1 MFFNLTQNTK
11 ITLLADFFW
20 NIGRSLPHAI
30 LQVFLLDKGYS
41 LIDIAFI
48 QMTFKT
54 VCTILELPSGIVCDI
69 FSRKKIY
76 ILSLII
82 LAISFIIIGL
92 LNQYFV
98 AMVIAYGLYGV
109 SQAFKSGTLDSE
121 LVIEYKNKNLNI
133 KDYAIADNQVRSF
146 SGILGGGIIGA
157 LLYSCIQEKL
167 YFISS
172 IMFLLSI
179 FIASFFK
186 SVSSEC
192 NNAKS
197 INFNDI
203 KRNFLSVLKFI
214 FSSKI
219 TLNFVLLLFI
229 TTIFLQSFYQYWQ
242 VLYNSRDIP
251 IKYFGMLYI
260 MFQCCNI
267 IGSFLFKNI
276 KINKIS
282 ITIILLLMPIIYA
295 ISFIKNNLVIF
306 IFPCVILLFYIHYQY
321 INILKK
327 QLAPITNTST
337 FFSVLDSIESV
348 FGILTMLIIPGLMN
362 FFDII
367 QSYGIIITTFSV
379 LTIINYIT
387 FLKQL
392 SNNKD
397 CDSKHNIKAM

>member
-1 MFFNLTQNTK
+1 
-11 ITLLADFFW
+11 
-20 NIGRSLPHAI
+20 
-30 LQVFLLDKGYS
+30 
-41 LIDIAFI
+41 
-48 QMTFKT
+48 
-54 VCTILELPSGIVCDI
+54 
-69 FSRKKIY
+69 
-76 ILSLII
+76 
-82 LAISFIIIGL
+82 
-92 LNQYFV
+92 
-98 AMVIAYGLYGV
+98 
-109 SQAFKSGTLDSE
+109 
-121 LVIEYKNKNLNI
+121 
-133 KDYAIADNQVRSF
+133 
-146 SGILGGGIIGA
+146 
-157 LLYSCIQEKL
+157 
-167 YFISS
+167 
-172 IMFLLSI
+172 MFLLSI
-179 FIASFFK
+179 IIASFFK
-186 SVSSEC
+186 PVSEC

-219 TLNFVLLLFI
+219 TLNFVSLLFI

-242 VLYNSRDIP
+242 VLYKSRGIP

-367 QSYGIIITTFSV
+367 QSYGIIITTFYV

-397 CDSKHNIKAM
+397 CDSKHSIKVM